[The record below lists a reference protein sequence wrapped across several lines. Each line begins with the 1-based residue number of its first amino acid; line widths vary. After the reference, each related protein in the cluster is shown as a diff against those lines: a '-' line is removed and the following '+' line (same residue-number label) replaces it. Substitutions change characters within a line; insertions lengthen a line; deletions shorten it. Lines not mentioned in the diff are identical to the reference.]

1 MNCSNCSESALY
13 KIDPIVANVR
23 YYCEKHLPLSYK
35 AQAHLGLFPL
45 DEPVVTSSKK
55 KSTPVVEEASVEE
68 PVVEEPSSDEAE

>member
-1 MNCSNCSESALY
+1 MNCSNCSEPALY

-23 YYCEKHLPLSYK
+23 YYCEKHLPLSYQ

-55 KSTPVVEEASVEE
+55 RSTPVVEEA
-68 PVVEEPSSDEAE
+68 PVEEPSSDEAE